1 MRAPSWAWLAGFG
14 LLPYALHGC
23 ASAPPPPPPPPPVS
37 AGVVVVVVLLPD
49 DAGQVGRITL
59 SSPQGTQELSRAG
72 EAVRVSTPEP
82 WHSSQGASRSRSISA
97 PAAPFAMDSEYITRV
112 FGAALAARPGPPARF
127 VLYFEGESDRLTAE
141 SQARLADVARTVVE
155 RRALA
160 VSIVGHTD
168 TVGTREYNFQ
178 LGLRRARRVQEA
190 IRAQPVD
197 QSIVRVDSHGKD
209 DLLVQTADNVP
220 EPRNRRVEVTVR

>member
-1 MRAPSWAWLAGFG
+1 MRATSCAWLAGFG
-14 LLPYALHGC
+14 LLLYALYGC

-37 AGVVVVVVLLPD
+37 TGVVVEVVLLPD

-72 EAVRVSTPEP
+72 EAVRVFTAEP
-82 WHSSQGASRSRSISA
+82 ALPA
-97 PAAPFAMDSEYITRV
+97 PVAMDSAYITRV
-112 FGAALAARPGPPARF
+112 FGAALAARPGPPAHF
-127 VLYFEGESDRLTAE
+127 VLYFEGDSDRLTAE
-141 SQARLADVARTVVE
+141 SQTRLAEVARSVVE

-190 IRAQPVD
+190 IRTQPVD
-197 QSIVRVDSHGKD
+197 QSIVRVDSHGEAD
-209 DLLVQTADNVP
+209 PLVKTGDNVA

>member
-1 MRAPSWAWLAGFG
+1 MRATSCAWLAGFG
-14 LLPYALHGC
+14 LLPYALYGC

-37 AGVVVVVVLLPD
+37 TGVVVEVVLLPD

-72 EAVRVSTPEP
+72 EAVRVSTAEP
-82 WHSSQGASRSRSISA
+82 ALPAPVVKDSA
-97 PAAPFAMDSEYITRV
+97 YITRV
-112 FGAALAARPGPPARF
+112 FGAALAARPGPPAHF
-127 VLYFEGESDRLTAE
+127 LLYFEGDSDRLTAE
-141 SQARLADVARTVVE
+141 SQTRLAEVARSVVQ

-190 IRAQPVD
+190 IRTQPVD
-197 QSIVRVDSHGKD
+197 QSIVRVDSHGEAD
-209 DLLVQTADNVP
+209 PLVKTGDNVA

>member
-1 MRAPSWAWLAGFG
+1 MRATSCAWLAGFG
-14 LLPYALHGC
+14 LLPYALYGC

-37 AGVVVVVVLLPD
+37 TGIVGVVVLLPD

-72 EAVRVSTPEP
+72 EAVRASTAEP
-82 WHSSQGASRSRSISA
+82 ALPA
-97 PAAPFAMDSEYITRV
+97 PVAMDSAYITRV
-112 FGAALAARPGPPARF
+112 FGAALAARPGPPAHF
-127 VLYFEGESDRLTAE
+127 VLYFEGDSDRLTAE
-141 SQARLADVARTVVE
+141 SQTRLAEVARSVVE

-168 TVGTREYNFQ
+168 TLGTREYNFQ

-190 IRAQPVD
+190 IRTQPVD
-197 QSIVRVDSHGKD
+197 QSIVRVDSHGEAD
-209 DLLVQTADNVP
+209 PLVKTGDNVA

>member
-1 MRAPSWAWLAGFG
+1 MRATSCAWLAGFG
-14 LLPYALHGC
+14 LLPYALYGC

-37 AGVVVVVVLLPD
+37 TGVVGVVVLLPD

-72 EAVRVSTPEP
+72 EAVRVSTAEP
-82 WHSSQGASRSRSISA
+82 ALPA
-97 PAAPFAMDSEYITRV
+97 PVAMDSAYITRV
-112 FGAALAARPGPPARF
+112 FGAALAARPGPPAHF
-127 VLYFEGESDRLTAE
+127 VLYFEGDSDRLTAE
-141 SQARLADVARTVVE
+141 SQTRLAEVARSVVE

-190 IRAQPVD
+190 IRTQPVD
-197 QSIVRVDSHGKD
+197 QSIVRVDSHGEAD
-209 DLLVQTADNVP
+209 PLVKTGDNVA

>member
-1 MRAPSWAWLAGFG
+1 MRATSCAWLAGFG
-14 LLPYALHGC
+14 LLPYALYGC

-37 AGVVVVVVLLPD
+37 TGVVVEVVLLPD

-72 EAVRVSTPEP
+72 EAVRVSTAEP
-82 WHSSQGASRSRSISA
+82 ALPA
-97 PAAPFAMDSEYITRV
+97 PVAMDSAYISRV
-112 FGAALAARPGPPARF
+112 FGAALAARPGPPAHF
-127 VLYFEGESDRLTAE
+127 VLYFEGDSDRLTAE
-141 SQARLADVARTVVE
+141 SQTRLAEVARSVVE

-190 IRAQPVD
+190 IRTQPVD
-197 QSIVRVDSHGKD
+197 QSIVRVDSHGEAD
-209 DLLVQTADNVP
+209 PLVKTGDNVA

>member
-1 MRAPSWAWLAGFG
+1 MRATSCAWLAGFG
-14 LLPYALHGC
+14 LLPYALYGC
-23 ASAPPPPPPPPPVS
+23 ASAPPPPPPSPPAS
-37 AGVVVVVVLLPD
+37 TGVVVEVVLLPD

-72 EAVRVSTPEP
+72 EAVRVSTAEP
-82 WHSSQGASRSRSISA
+82 ALPA
-97 PAAPFAMDSEYITRV
+97 PVVMDSAYITRV
-112 FGAALAARPGPPARF
+112 FGAALAARPGPPAHF
-127 VLYFEGESDRLTAE
+127 VLYFEGDSDRLIAE
-141 SQARLADVARTVVE
+141 SQTRLAEVARSVVE

-190 IRAQPVD
+190 IRTQPVD
-197 QSIVRVDSHGKD
+197 QSIVRVDSHGEAD
-209 DLLVQTADNVP
+209 PLVKTGDNVA

>member
-1 MRAPSWAWLAGFG
+1 MGATSRAWLAGFG
-14 LLPYALHGC
+14 LLPCALYGC

-49 DAGQVGRITL
+49 DAGQFGRITL

-72 EAVRVSTPEP
+72 EAVRASTAEP
-82 WHSSQGASRSRSISA
+82 AL
-97 PAAPFAMDSEYITRV
+97 PPPVAMDSEYITRV

-127 VLYFEGESDRLTAE
+127 VLYFEGDSDRLTAE
-141 SQARLADVARTVVE
+141 SQRRLAEVARSVVE

-178 LGLRRARRVQEA
+178 LGLRRARRVQDA
-190 IRAQPVD
+190 IRTHPVD

-209 DLLVQTADNVP
+209 DPLVPTADNVP
-220 EPRNRRVEVTVR
+220 EPRNRRVEVTIR

>member
-1 MRAPSWAWLAGFG
+1 MRATSCAWLAGFG
-14 LLPYALHGC
+14 LLPYALYGC

-37 AGVVVVVVLLPD
+37 TGVVVEVVLLPD

-72 EAVRVSTPEP
+72 EAVRVSTAEP
-82 WHSSQGASRSRSISA
+82 ALPA
-97 PAAPFAMDSEYITRV
+97 PVAMDSAYITRV
-112 FGAALAARPGPPARF
+112 FGAALAARPGPPAHF
-127 VLYFEGESDRLTAE
+127 VLYFEGDSDRLTAE
-141 SQARLADVARTVVE
+141 SQQRLAEVARSVVE

-197 QSIVRVDSHGKD
+197 QSIVRVDSHGEAD
-209 DLLVQTADNVP
+209 PLVKTGDNVA

>member
-1 MRAPSWAWLAGFG
+1 MGARSWAWLAGFG
-14 LLPYALHGC
+14 LLPYALYGC
-23 ASAPPPPPPPPPVS
+23 ASAPSPPPPPPPVS

-49 DAGQVGRITL
+49 DAGQFGRLTL

-72 EAVRVSTPEP
+72 EAVRVSTAEP
-82 WHSSQGASRSRSISA
+82 ALPA
-97 PAAPFAMDSEYITRV
+97 PVTMDSEYITRV

-127 VLYFEGESDRLTAE
+127 VLYFEGDSDRLTAE
-141 SQARLADVARTVVE
+141 SQRRLAEVARTVVE

-168 TVGTREYNFQ
+168 TMGTTEYNFQ

-197 QSIVRVDSHGKD
+197 QSIVRVDSHGEKD
-209 DLLVQTADNVP
+209 PLVPTGDNVP
-220 EPRNRRVEVTVR
+220 EPRNRRVEVTIR

>member
-1 MRAPSWAWLAGFG
+1 MRATSWAWLAGFG
-14 LLPYALHGC
+14 LLPYALYGC
-23 ASAPPPPPPPPPVS
+23 ASAPPPPAPPPPAS

-59 SSPQGTQELSRAG
+59 SSPQGTQELSRAR
-72 EAVRVSTPEP
+72 EAVRVSTADPALP
-82 WHSSQGASRSRSISA
+82 A
-97 PAAPFAMDSEYITRV
+97 PVAMDPEYITRV
-112 FGAALAARPGPPARF
+112 FGAALAAQPGPPARF
-127 VLYFEGESDRLTAE
+127 VLFFEDDSDRLTAE
-141 SQARLADVARTVVE
+141 SQRRLADVARTVVE

-190 IRAQPVD
+190 IRTQPVD
-197 QSIVRVDSHGKD
+197 QSIVRVDSHGKS
-209 DLLVQTADNVP
+209 DLLVPTADNVP
-220 EPRNRRVEVTVR
+220 EPRNRRVEVTIR

>member
-1 MRAPSWAWLAGFG
+1 MRATSCAWLAGFG
-14 LLPYALHGC
+14 LLPYALYGC
-23 ASAPPPPPPPPPVS
+23 ASAPPPPPLPPPVS
-37 AGVVVVVVLLPD
+37 TGVVGVVVLLPD

-72 EAVRVSTPEP
+72 EAVRVSTAEP
-82 WHSSQGASRSRSISA
+82 ALPA
-97 PAAPFAMDSEYITRV
+97 PVAMDSAYITRI
-112 FGAALAARPGPPARF
+112 FGAALAARPGPPAHF
-127 VLYFEGESDRLTAE
+127 VLYFEGDSDRLTAE
-141 SQARLADVARTVVE
+141 SQTRLAEVARSVVE

-190 IRAQPVD
+190 IRTQPVD
-197 QSIVRVDSHGKD
+197 QSIVRVDSHGEAD
-209 DLLVQTADNVP
+209 PLVKTGDNVA

>member
-1 MRAPSWAWLAGFG
+1 MRATSCAWLAGFG
-14 LLPYALHGC
+14 LLPYALYGC

-37 AGVVVVVVLLPD
+37 TGVVVEVVLLPD

-59 SSPQGTQELSRAG
+59 SNPQGTQELSRAG
-72 EAVRVSTPEP
+72 QAVRLSTAEP
-82 WHSSQGASRSRSISA
+82 ALPAPVALDSA
-97 PAAPFAMDSEYITRV
+97 YIARV
-112 FGAALAARPGPPARF
+112 FGAALAARPGPPAHF
-127 VLYFEGESDRLTAE
+127 VLYFEGDSDRLTAE
-141 SQARLADVARTVVE
+141 SQMRLAEVARSVVE

-190 IRAQPVD
+190 IRTQAVD
-197 QSIVRVDSHGKD
+197 QSIVRVDSHGEAD
-209 DLLVQTADNVP
+209 PLVKTGDNVA